1 MKLPKISVVIP
12 SYNKVKYIQ
21 ETLDSIFDQKYEN
34 LEVIIQDGGST
45 DGTLKII
52 KDYLYEHPNII
63 KLESK
68 RDNGQLDA
76 INKGLKKSTGDIITF
91 INADDV
97 YEKDSFKLVAN
108 NYIENTDILWFVGKG
123 RVINEMGNEIGTRRL
138 QVRYMMPDQALS
150 GAREMYQNSVKREV
164 NIRLVDR
171 GHAFHG
177 FGGDMN
183 DNASY
188 VASISPKSGIDFCR
202 FLQKEDQQKVYK
214 QLLTDVAELLGVR

>member
-1 MKLPKISVVIP
+1 MGDFGGNCHTFRELPIGQQRIAFMPSPSLSEKIANRVMEYGHLSLGDDGIP
-12 SYNKVKYIQ
+12 YFEIG
-21 ETLDSIFDQKYEN
+21 T
-34 LEVIIQDGGST
+34 GS
-45 DGTLKII
+45 
-52 KDYLYEHPNII
+52 
-63 KLESK
+63 
-68 RDNGQLDA
+68 
-76 INKGLKKSTGDIITF
+76 
-91 INADDV
+91 
-97 YEKDSFKLVAN
+97 EKD
-108 NYIENTDILWFVGKG
+108 
-123 RVINEMGNEIGTRRL
+123 EMGNEIGTRRL

-150 GAREMYQNSVKREV
+150 GAREMYQNSGNSINREI